1 MSLHY
6 INLAIISMAA
16 IWYGSPIVITQ
27 YTGEEEKWSF
37 DI

>member
-16 IWYGSPIVITQ
+16 IWYGSPIVIT
-27 YTGEEEKWSF
+27 GLS
-37 DI
+37 